1 MWVDER
7 ERLTNEREREKER
20 REGNEQLRDEE
31 RTNENR
37 SEDDGRE
44 IKCGRVCERNHLII
58 RSVGID

>member
-7 ERLTNEREREKER
+7 ERLTNEREKER
-20 REGNEQLRDEE
+20 REGNEQLTDEE
-31 RTNENR
+31 TANENR

-58 RSVGID
+58 GSVGID